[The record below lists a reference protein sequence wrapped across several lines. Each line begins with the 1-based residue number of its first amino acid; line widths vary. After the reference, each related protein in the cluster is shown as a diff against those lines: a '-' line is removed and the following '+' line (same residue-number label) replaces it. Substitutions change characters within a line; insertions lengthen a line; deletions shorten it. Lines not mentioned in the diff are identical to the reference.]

1 MSGRLPGLFQDGVR
15 VSNMLNLNRLLAE
28 RRLLMLDGGM
38 GTQLQARGLQAGE
51 VPEEWNLRRP
61 GDVRAI
67 HAAYYAA
74 GADIVMS
81 NTFGANPAKYHGTAP
96 LAEVVAAGVRLA
108 RAAADAAGGHP
119 RYVALDVGPTGRLL
133 KPAGDCAFDDAYASF
148 AEQIRLGAAAGA
160 DLVVIETM
168 SDVYELKAAVLAAKE
183 NCDLPVIA
191 TVALGED
198 GKLLTGAGP
207 EVVAAVLEGLHVDAL
222 GFNCGLG
229 PDLLLPFVKRLVAAT
244 NLPVVVKPNAGLPKV
259 VDGETVF
266 LVGPEAFARDV
277 ADLVKAGAVVV
288 GGCCGTTPAHLAAVR
303 RTVDALA
310 AAGELPASRPP
321 VAKTV
326 ITSYARAVELPFDD
340 SLVIGERINPTGKKK
355 LKEAYRTGD
364 VGYVLREAIGQ
375 VEAGAH
381 ILDVNAGV
389 PGLDEP
395 DVLDATVQ
403 AIQGVTDVPLQI
415 DTSDAEAL
423 ARALRHYNGKALV
436 NSVNGKDEV
445 MDAVF
450 PLVAKYG
457 GVVVA
462 LTLDEAGIPP
472 TAAGRL
478 AIAEKILAR
487 GARHGL
493 RPCDF
498 VIDVLCLA
506 VSADRASVPVILESL
521 RLVRE
526 RLGCRTVLGVSN
538 VSFGLPAR
546 PFLNGTFYALA
557 LQAGLTTAIVNPLSK
572 EMMTAYHAWRA
583 LTGRDAQCT
592 DWIAAVETGRVGAT
606 APAPSAPETG
616 ASGAAGT
623 DAAAVSPLTAAI
635 THGLKG
641 DAATIA
647 GGLLATGRTPVEVI
661 DGEIVPAL
669 EIVGRGFERGK
680 VFLPQLLMA
689 AEAASAAFE
698 VIRRELAKNG
708 TPSVLRGPIV
718 IATVKG
724 DIHDIGK
731 NIVRALLE
739 NYGFKVVDL
748 GRDVPPEKI
757 VETAVRLDCRL
768 VGLSALMTT
777 TVGFMEETIRQLKA
791 AKPDCRTVVGGAVLT
806 ADYAAQIGAT
816 YYAKDAMATVRV
828 AEEVFK

>member
-1 MSGRLPGLFQDGVR
+1 MTD
-15 VSNMLNLNRLLAE
+15 LNRLLAE
-28 RRLLMLDGGM
+28 RRILLLDGGM
-38 GTQLQARGLQAGE
+38 GTQLQTRGLRPGE
-51 VPEEWNLRRP
+51 VPEEWNLRRAD
-61 GDVRAI
+61 DVRAV
-67 HAAYYAA
+67 HAAYCAA
-74 GADIVMS
+74 GADVVMA
-81 NTFGANPAKYHGTAP
+81 NTFGANPAKYHGAAP
-96 LAEVVAAGVRLA
+96 LADVVAAGVRLA
-108 RAAADAAGGHP
+108 REAADAAGGRP
-119 RYVALDVGPTGRLL
+119 RFVALDVGPTGRLL
-133 KPAGDCAFDDAYASF
+133 KPAGDFAFDDAYAAF
-148 AEQIRLGAAAGA
+148 AEQVRLGAAAGA
-160 DLVVIETM
+160 DLVVVETM

-183 NCDLPVIA
+183 NCALPVLA
-191 TVALGED
+191 TVAADAD
-198 GKLLTGAGP
+198 GKLLTGADP
-207 EVVAAVLEGLHVDAL
+207 ETVAAVLEGLRVDAL

-229 PDLLLPFVKRLVAAT
+229 PDLLLPFVRRLVAAT
-244 NLPVVVKPNAGLPKV
+244 NLPVAVKPNAGLPKV

-277 ADLVKAGAVVV
+277 AGLVRAGATIV
-288 GGCCGTTPAHLAAVR
+288 GGCCGTTPAHIAAVR
-303 RTVDALA
+303 AAADALL
-310 AAGELPASRPP
+310 AAGEAPAPRAP

-326 ITSYARAVELPFDD
+326 VTSYARAVELPLGD

-355 LKEAYRTGD
+355 LKEAYRAGD
-364 VGYVLREAIGQ
+364 VGYVLREAVAQ

-395 DVLDATVQ
+395 AVLDATVQ
-403 AIQGVTDVPLQI
+403 AIQGVTDAPLQI
-415 DTSDAEAL
+415 DTSDAAAL

-436 NSVNGKDEV
+436 NSVNGKEEV

-462 LTLDEAGIPP
+462 LTLDEGGIPP
-472 TAAGRL
+472 TAEGRL

-498 VIDVLCLA
+498 VVDVLCLA
-506 VSADRASVPVILESL
+506 VSADATSVPVILESL

-583 LTGRDAQCT
+583 LTGRDGQCGA
-592 DWIAAVETGRVGAT
+592 WIAAVEAGRVGASA
-606 APAPSAPETG
+606 APAPAQGAPPGEAG
-616 ASGAAGT
+616 ASAAASPLASAIAHGLRA
-623 DAAAVSPLTAAI
+623 DAASV
-635 THGLKG
+635 
-641 DAATIA
+641 A
-647 GGLLATGRTPVEVI
+647 GGLLAAGKAPVEVI

-669 EIVGRGFERGK
+669 EVVGRGFERGK

-698 VIRRELAKNG
+698 VIRGALAKSG
-708 TPSVLRGPIV
+708 APSVLRGPVV

-748 GRDVPPEKI
+748 GRDVPPETI

-828 AEEVFK
+828 AEEVFG

>member
-1 MSGRLPGLFQDGVR
+1 
-15 VSNMLNLNRLLAE
+15 MLNLNRLLAE

-38 GTQLQARGLQAGE
+38 GTELQARGLQAGE
-51 VPEEWNLRRP
+51 VPEAWNLRRP
-61 GDVRAI
+61 DDVRAV
-67 HAAYYAA
+67 HAAYCAA
-74 GADIVMS
+74 GADIVMA
-81 NTFGANPAKYHGTAP
+81 NTFGANPAKYHGAAP

-108 RAAADAAGGHP
+108 RAAADAAGGRP

-160 DLVVIETM
+160 DLVVVETM

-191 TVALGED
+191 TVALGAD

-277 ADLVKAGAVVV
+277 ADLVKAGATVV

-303 RTVDALA
+303 RAVDALA
-310 AAGELPASRPP
+310 AAGELPAPRPP

-326 ITSYARAVELPFDD
+326 VTSYARAVELPLDD

-364 VGYVLREAIGQ
+364 VGYVLREAIAQ
-375 VEAGAH
+375 AEAGAH

-395 DVLDATVQ
+395 AVLDATVQ

-487 GARHGL
+487 GAAYGL

-498 VIDVLCLA
+498 VVDVLCLA

-557 LQAGLTTAIVNPLSK
+557 LQAGLTTAIVNPLSM

-583 LTGRDAQCT
+583 LTGRDAQCM
-592 DWIAAVETGRVGAT
+592 DWIAAVAAGQVGASAAVPP
-606 APAPSAPETG
+606 APAAEAPGAET
-616 ASGAAGT
+616 
-623 DAAAVSPLTAAI
+623 AAASPLTAAI

-689 AEAASAAFE
+689 AEAARAAFE
-698 VIRRELAKNG
+698 AIRRELAKSG

-828 AEEVFK
+828 AEEVFG

>member
-1 MSGRLPGLFQDGVR
+1 
-15 VSNMLNLNRLLAE
+15 MLNLTQLLSE
-28 RRLLMLDGGM
+28 RKIVFLDGGM
-38 GTQLQARGLQAGE
+38 GTQLQARGLLPGE
-51 VPEEWNLRRP
+51 IPEEWNLRRP
-61 GDVRAI
+61 DDVQAV

-74 GADIVMS
+74 GSDIVVT
-81 NTFGANPAKYHGTAP
+81 NTFGANPAKYHGAAP
-96 LAEVVAAGVRLA
+96 LADVISAGVRLA
-108 RAAADAAGGHP
+108 RAAADSAGGRP
-119 RYVALDVGPTGRLL
+119 RFVALDVGPTGRLL
-133 KPAGDCAFDDAYASF
+133 KPAGDFDFEDAYASF

-160 DLVVIETM
+160 DLIVIETM

-183 NCDLPVIA
+183 TCDLPVFA

-198 GKLLTGAGP
+198 GKLLTGASP
-207 EVVAAVLEGLHVDAL
+207 EVVAALLEGLRVDAI

-229 PDLLLPFVKRLVAAT
+229 PDLLLPFARRMIAAT
-244 NLPVVVKPNAGLPKV
+244 NLPVIVKPNAGLPKV

-266 LVGPEAFARDV
+266 LVGPEDFAKDV
-277 ADLVKAGAVVV
+277 ADLIRAGAVVV
-288 GGCCGTTPAHLAAVR
+288 GGCCGTTPAHIAAVR
-303 RTVDALA
+303 RLVDDPAFAVEIPA
-310 AAGELPASRPP
+310 ARAP
-321 VAKTV
+321 VEKTV
-326 ITSYARAVELPFDD
+326 VTSYSRAVELPFDD

-364 VGYVLREAIGQ
+364 VGYVLREAIAQ

-389 PGLDEP
+389 PGIDEP
-395 DVLDATVQ
+395 AVLDATVQ

-415 DTSDAEAL
+415 DTSSPAAL
-423 ARALRHYNGKALV
+423 AAALRHYNGKALI
-436 NSVNGKDEV
+436 NSVNGTDEV

-462 LTLDEAGIPP
+462 LTLDENGIPP
-472 TAAGRL
+472 TAEGRL
-478 AIAEKILAR
+478 AIARKILAR
-487 GARHGL
+487 GAEYGL

-506 VSADRASVPVILESL
+506 VSADASSVPVILESL

-526 RLGCRTVLGVSN
+526 QLGCRTVLGVSN

-546 PFLNGTFYALA
+546 PFLNGTFYSLA
-557 LQAGLTTAIVNPLSK
+557 LQAGLTTAIVNPLSL
-572 EMMTAYHAWRA
+572 EMMTAYKSWRA
-583 LTGRDAQCT
+583 LTGRDAQCA
-592 DWIAAVETGRVGAT
+592 DWIAAVSEGRVGAT
-606 APAPSAPETG
+606 ASVPATP
-616 ASGAAGT
+616 GAAPVL
-623 DAAAVSPLTAAI
+623 AVAGGLSPLTGAI
-635 THGLKG
+635 AHGLKS

-647 GGLLATGRTPVEVI
+647 GGMLSEGKPPVEII

-669 EIVGRGFERGK
+669 EIVGKGFETGK

-698 VIRRELAKNG
+698 VIRAELAKKG
-708 TPSVLRGPIV
+708 VATTPRGPIV

-757 VETAVRLDCRL
+757 VETAVNLNCRL

-777 TVGFMEETIRQLKA
+777 TVPFMEETIRQLKA
-791 AKPDCRTVVGGAVLT
+791 AKPDCRIVVGGAVLT

-816 YYAKDAMATVRV
+816 FYAKDAMATVRV
-828 AEEVFK
+828 AEEVLT